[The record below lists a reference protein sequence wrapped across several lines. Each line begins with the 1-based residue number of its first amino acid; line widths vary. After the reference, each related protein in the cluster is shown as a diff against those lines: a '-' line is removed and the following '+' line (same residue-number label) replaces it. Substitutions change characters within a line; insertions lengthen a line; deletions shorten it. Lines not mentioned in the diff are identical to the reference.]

1 MFLTCSETCF
11 MKNSKSAIDLTL
23 TNTPVSFQK
32 PHMTET
38 GLNNSHKSI
47 SIFFKAR
54 IFKI

>member
-1 MFLTCSETCF
+1 
-11 MKNSKSAIDLTL
+11 MKNSKSTIDLTL

-47 SIFFKAR
+47 SIFLE
-54 IFKI
+54 IEVI